1 MGKTNDPDDLQDFKE
16 EMIKEIKKIV
26 STQTTSEFKR
36 YLKSTEVMSLLQV
49 SSGTLQNLRKNGT
62 LPYTKIGGMIYYDI
76 VDIQNVMDEN
86 RVDQRSDP

>member
-26 STQTTSEFKR
+26 SKQTTSEFKR